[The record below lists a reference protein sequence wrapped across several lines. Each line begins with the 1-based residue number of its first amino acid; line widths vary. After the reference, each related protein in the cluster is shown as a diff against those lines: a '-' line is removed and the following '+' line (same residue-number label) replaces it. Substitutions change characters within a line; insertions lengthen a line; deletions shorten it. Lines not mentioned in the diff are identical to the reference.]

1 MWTIVPPARDS
12 TAAQRQ
18 SHAIPPGRQ
27 AGVRNSGQ
35 WALTLALRGL
45 ALFLGVFALI
55 GLMGELRGRTTD
67 LSLWWVDLRDL
78 PGVLRIALLTAFSG
92 LLVAWAVRAAPG
104 LRLRRAT
111 ALACA
116 GFALLAVRDSARFV
130 AASGSGLVH
139 STLPVP
145 FSLFVAATLAVLAVA
160 TLRAPVAGNGRRLW
174 TGLAIVGAIAVWG
187 VTFPLAQMFFFG
199 TTDYRRPADAA
210 VIFGARVYASG
221 NPSPLLADRIRTG
234 IELYRSGLVPTLV
247 MSGGDG
253 ADGFNEAQVMRDEAI
268 AGGVSPAAIVVDP
281 AGLTTEATVAN
292 AMALVVARPG
302 VAVPPRV
309 IAVSQAYH
317 LPRIQLSFATAGID
331 VLTVPAADP
340 QPIGEMPW
348 LVAREVPAF
357 WVYYLRV
364 CLG

>member
-1 MWTIVPPARDS
+1 M
-12 TAAQRQ
+12 
-18 SHAIPPGRQ
+18 
-27 AGVRNSGQ
+27 RNSVQRGL
-35 WALTLALRGL
+35 ALALRGL
-45 ALFLGVFALI
+45 AVFLGVFTLI
-55 GLMGELRGRTTD
+55 GLIGELRGRTMD
-67 LSLWWVDLRDL
+67 LSLWWIDLRDL
-78 PGVLRIALLTAFSG
+78 PGVLRIALLTVLSG
-92 LLVAWAVRAAPG
+92 LLLAWAVRAAPG

-116 GFALLAVRDSARFV
+116 GFALLAVRDSVRFV

-145 FSLFVAATLAVLAVA
+145 FSLFVAAILAVLAVA
-160 TLRAPVAGNGRRLW
+160 VLRAPVAGNDRRLR
-174 TGLAIVGAIAVWG
+174 TGLAIVAAIAAWG
-187 VTFPLAQMFFFG
+187 VAFPLAQMFFFG

-234 IELYRSGLVPTLV
+234 IELYESGLVPTLV

-253 ADGFNEAQVMRDEAI
+253 ADGFNEAQVMREAAI
-268 AGGVSPAAIVVDP
+268 AGGVSPAAIAIDP

-292 AMALVVARPG
+292 AMALVAARSG

-331 VLTVPAADP
+331 VLTVPAVDP

>member
-1 MWTIVPPARDS
+1 MWTIVPPARGS
-12 TAAQRQ
+12 TAQRQ

-27 AGVRNSGQ
+27 AGVRNSVLWGM
-35 WALTLALRGL
+35 ALALRGL
-45 ALFLGVFALI
+45 ALFLGVFTLI
-55 GLMGELRGRTTD
+55 GLIGELRGRTTD

-78 PGVLRIALLTAFSG
+78 PGVLRIGLLTALSG

-160 TLRAPVAGNGRRLW
+160 TLRAPLTGNGRRLR
-174 TGLAIVGAIAVWG
+174 TGLAIATAIAAWG
-187 VTFPLAQMFFFG
+187 VAFPLAQMFFFG

-234 IELYRSGLVPTLV
+234 VELYRSGLIPTLV

-268 AGGVSPAAIVVDP
+268 AGGVSPTAIVIDP

-292 AMALVVARPG
+292 AMALVAARPG
-302 VAVPPRV
+302 AALPPRI